1 MRNYSLV
8 TKTDQ
13 AQATRIFWE
22 INVNKF
28 SLVSILKNVLRDFS
42 ISTLSNNINKDFCDI
57 M

>member
-8 TKTDQ
+8 TKTD
-13 AQATRIFWE
+13 QATRIFWE